1 MVNTS
6 ERLLVLGASGFLG
19 TAISTYFSSLGIPVM
34 GIDIVPP
41 QDKHIYSD
49 FYQSERMEE
58 ILEIALAGHQPT
70 YLVHVAGNANVGRSI
85 EDPRYDFVNSVDL
98 FSLVLDHVRRVSLE
112 TKVLFTSSAAVYGQ
126 PKVLPITEELAPSPI
141 SPYGYHKW
149 MCEQLSREYSSL
161 YEVSVASIRIFSAY
175 GAGLR
180 KQILWDLCEKCRS
193 DGPVQLGGDGSETR
207 DFIHAK
213 DIARAI
219 SCIVRGGTFN
229 GEVYNVASGVETSIS
244 DLAHHVLSA
253 YGIPFDRLGFSGSS
267 RIGDPK
273 NWRADVRRLE
283 ALGFSPT
290 IDFVAGVAEYVDWYK
305 KLR

>member
-34 GIDIVPP
+34 GIDVVPP
-41 QDKHIYSD
+41 QDKQIYIH
-49 FYQSERMEE
+49 FYQSERLEE
-58 ILEIALAGHQPT
+58 ILEIALARHQPT
-70 YLVHVAGNANVGRSI
+70 YLVNAAGNANVGRSI

-98 FSLVLDHVRRVSLE
+98 FSLVLDQVRRVSPE

-149 MCEQLSREYSSL
+149 MCEQLAREYNSL

-213 DIARAI
+213 DIARAVL
-219 SCIVRGGTFN
+219 CVVRGGTFN
-229 GEVYNVASGVETSIS
+229 GEAYNVASGVETSIS

-253 YGIPFDRLGFSGSS
+253 YGISFDRLEFSGSN
-267 RIGDPK
+267 RVGDPK
-273 NWRADVRRLE
+273 NWRADVSRLE
-283 ALGFSPT
+283 ALGFSPS
-290 IDFVAGVAEYVDWYK
+290 IDFVAGVAGYVDWYK

>member
-19 TAISTYFSSLGIPVM
+19 TAISTYFSSLGIPVV
-34 GIDIVPP
+34 GIDVVPP

-49 FYQSERMEE
+49 FYQSERLEG
-58 ILEIALAGHQPT
+58 ILETALARHQPT
-70 YLVHVAGNANVGRSI
+70 YLFHVAGNANVGRSI

-126 PKVLPITEELAPSPI
+126 PKDLPITEELAPSPI

-149 MCEQLSREYSSL
+149 MCEQLSREYNSL

-180 KQILWDLCEKCRS
+180 KQILWDLCEKCRR

-253 YGIPFDRLGFSGSS
+253 YGIPFDRLEFSGSS
-267 RIGDPK
+267 RVGDPK
-273 NWRADVRRLE
+273 NWRADVSNLE

-290 IDFVAGVAEYVDWYK
+290 IDFAAGVAEYVDWYK